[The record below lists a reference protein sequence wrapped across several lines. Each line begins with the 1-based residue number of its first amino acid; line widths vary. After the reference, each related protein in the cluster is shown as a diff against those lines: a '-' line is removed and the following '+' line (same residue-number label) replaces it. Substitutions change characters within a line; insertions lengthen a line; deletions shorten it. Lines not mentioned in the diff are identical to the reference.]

1 MCKNRAAGD
10 THTEDVQAHS
20 SFNTLLV
27 GEVIP
32 GELVDRCRENTHKG
46 EQMYDNT
53 GERGRYPEGL
63 IQANIKNK
71 LSQYEPNGQLNL
83 ISNEEGDV

>member
-46 EQMYDNT
+46 EQMYV
-53 GERGRYPEGL
+53 
-63 IQANIKNK
+63 IQVR
-71 LSQYEPNGQLNL
+71 
-83 ISNEEGDV
+83 EEDILRDSSKQTLKIN